1 MKKMVFPALAIL
13 CSLGLA
19 ACSSSSS
26 GGSANKV
33 DKQEYEILKSE
44 VTDLNS
50 TLSELESTL
59 QKLQNR
65 LASSQSASKSEIEK
79 LEAKL
84 AEAKGN
90 EAKTAE
96 LVAEL
101 DAQLKNAIQAATVAG
116 DQKLAEALAKSQ
128 EEVNAI
134 KKQAEE
140 AAKKA
145 NDATNDAQK
154 AKEEAEKAQAEAEK
168 AKNDA
173 AKTQEELNK
182 AKEEAAAVEART
194 PISDKIF
201 GGASGKMSAANGKL
215 SGGIVVKEQDGTIS
229 SIDAPDTREGIS
241 YITVVDDFGRTVDVG
256 IDAVY
261 TGWKSNLGGASR
273 WDHSGATVRY
283 GVYSDDRTGKA
294 YIYSQGQATEL
305 DKMPKQGEFTY
316 LGNAGQ
322 AGYRYG
328 SWSADTASAYA
339 KVNFADKTA
348 HIEVNTEFAAIQN
361 DRSVNTRVT
370 PYTFDS
376 KITENSISGVANEDK
391 DVKMQGGFFGN
402 EAKYLSGIYQSDQV
416 QGVFGVTQQ

>member
-1 MKKMVFPALAIL
+1 MKKIVLPALAIL

-145 NDATNDAQK
+145 NEATNDAQK

-194 PISDKIF
+194 PVSDKIF
-201 GGASGKMSAANGKL
+201 GGSSGKMVAVSGKL
-215 SGGIVVKEQDGTIS
+215 SGGVLVKDQDGKVL

-241 YITVVDDFGRTVDVG
+241 YITVVDDRGQTVDVG

-273 WDHSGATVRY
+273 WDHSGAKVRY
-283 GVYSDDRTGKA
+283 GVYSEDRTGKG
-294 YIYSQGQATEL
+294 YVYSQGQATEL
-305 DKMPKQGEFTY
+305 ANMPKQGEFTY
-316 LGNAGQ
+316 LGNVGQ
-322 AGYRYG
+322 AVFKYG
-328 SWSADTASAYA
+328 SWDADTASAYA
-339 KVNFADKTA
+339 QINFADKTA
-348 HIEVNTEFAAIQN
+348 RIELNTELAATKN

-370 PYTFDS
+370 PYTFDG
-376 KITENSISGVANEDK
+376 KITENSIAGVANEDK
-391 DVKMQGGFFGN
+391 EVKMQAGFFG
-402 EAKYLSGIYQSDQV
+402 EDAKYLSGIYQSDKV
-416 QGVFGVTQQ
+416 QGVFGVTKQ